1 MVMKLAKQT
10 LAFFLFCSLVFVTA
24 PGVFADQANQSTAQL
39 TPAQAAQET
48 AQEEQQLVA
57 PIASTQFPSL
67 LDSGFSSMY
76 NLDFQSAQQRFT
88 EYQERNPGD
97 PLGPVAEAAGL
108 LFSELD
114 RLGVLEAQTFVKDAK
129 FEARGKLVPDPAVR
143 EKFEAAIRRGQ
154 ALAQK
159 RLAANGNDR
168 VALFASALAAGLE
181 ADYLALVEKRSS
193 ASLSYARQANDYAKR
208 LLTVCHDCYD
218 AYVATGITKYLI
230 GSRAAPVRWILRA
243 RGFAGDKREG
253 INELQ
258 LAAQHGHYLAPFA
271 RILLAIA
278 DLRDKEPQEAKAV
291 LTGLRTE
298 FPGNTLFERKLEAL
312 GSTVAPPV
320 QDQHHREGE

>member
-1 MVMKLAKQT
+1 MKLAKQR

-24 PGVFADQANQSTAQL
+24 PSVFAYQANQSTAQL
-39 TPAQAAQET
+39 TPARTAQET
-48 AQEEQQLVA
+48 AQEEQQRGA

-76 NLDFQSAQQRFT
+76 NLDFHSAQQRFT

-97 PLGPVAEAAGL
+97 PIGPVAEAAGL
-108 LFSELD
+108 LFSEFD
-114 RLGVLEAQTFVKDAK
+114 RLGVLDAQMLVKDAN
-129 FEARGKLVPDPAVR
+129 FQARGKLVPDPAVR
-143 EKFEAAIRRGQ
+143 EKFDATLRRGQ
-154 ALAQK
+154 VLAQK
-159 RLAANGNDR
+159 RLAANGNDHD
-168 VALFASALAAGLE
+168 VLFALTLAAGLE
-181 ADYLALVEKRSS
+181 ADYLALVEKRTS

-208 LLTVCHDCYD
+208 VLTVCHDCYD
-218 AYVATGITKYLI
+218 AYVATGISEYLI
-230 GSRAAPVRWILRA
+230 GTRAAPVRWILRA
-243 RGFAGDKREG
+243 RGFVGDKREG

-278 DLRDKEPQEAKAV
+278 YLRDKEPQEAKAV

-298 FPGNTLFERKLEAL
+298 FPGNTLFERELEAL
-312 GSTVAPPV
+312 GGTVAPPV